1 MEVRVT
7 GTGRRDDG
15 RFTLRVSSS
24 DVDTA
29 TLRERVVAGLR
40 DWPSVDNVDWDG
52 QLIEFAWAA
61 PLLSEAQVWTEVTV
75 WLEKLSARWPEDR
88 YEPA

>member
-7 GTGRRDDG
+7 GTGRLEDG

-24 DVDTA
+24 GLNYA
-29 TLRERVVAGLR
+29 ILHERVVAGLR
-40 DWPSVDNVDWDG
+40 AWPAVSDVGWEDR
-52 QLIEFAWAA
+52 LIWFSWVA
-61 PLLSEAQVWTEVTV
+61 PLLSEAQVWTEVKV
-75 WLEKLSARWPEDR
+75 WLEKLAARWPEEH